1 MPRGNPVNK
10 KIVGL
15 HGHKLTGFPRYAR
28 NDKEEN
34 KRTHTMKRIIIGTI
48 ALMMAMPSFADD
60 TPATGDKK
68 ITSKN
73 YVDTS
78 VATKQNKIPAANTS
92 GVGAGTSV
100 ITYTN
105 VAGGG
110 VIGERAL
117 FTGGEYTAGTD
128 ADKLITG
135 SALNG
140 AITSIPTT
148 PTTTLECANQSGGC
162 TLWTIVDQ
170 TAYGAGSGSG
180 GTDPAILAM
189 LQALVG
195 TNGTGNCYKTLKNG
209 TVTAGNCTTTPSNY
223 GDWGVVFTYNNEPVQ
238 VSGISACSSLNE
250 GLTWGHVA
258 SNQSQIDAD
267 YATSGGGN
275 SANTNPPGGNC
286 YCKLTDPS
294 TSAARWVFRS
304 SYSSSSVCADY
315 CARYC
320 GNYVR
325 SYSAFRSG
333 IFGAVAN

>member
-1 MPRGNPVNK
+1 MLK
-10 KIVGL
+10 KIL
-15 HGHKLTGFPRYAR
+15 LTSV
-28 NDKEEN
+28 
-34 KRTHTMKRIIIGTI
+34 
-48 ALMMAMPSFADD
+48 LAMVSVTTAFADD

-73 YVDTS
+73 YVDTA

-170 TAYGAGSGSG
+170 TAYGAGGGSG
-180 GTDPAILAM
+180 GTDPVAM
-189 LQALVG
+189 LQALVN
-195 TNGTGNCYKTLKNG
+195 TDGTGNCYKKLSDDI
-209 TVTAGNCTTTPSNY
+209 VSAGNCTTQPSNY
-223 GDWGVVFTYNNEPVQ
+223 GDWGTMFDYNGGSVQ

-250 GLTWGHVA
+250 GLTLGQVA

-275 SANTNPPGGNC
+275 SANAYPPGLDC
-286 YCKLTDPS
+286 YCKMTGPAES
-294 TSAARWVFRS
+294 RWVFRGS
-304 SYSSSSVCADY
+304 FSWSTTCAAG
-315 CARYC
+315 CAYNC
-320 GNYVR
+320 GNHLR
-325 SYSAFRSG
+325 IHSGFRSG
-333 IFGAVAN
+333 MFGSVQ